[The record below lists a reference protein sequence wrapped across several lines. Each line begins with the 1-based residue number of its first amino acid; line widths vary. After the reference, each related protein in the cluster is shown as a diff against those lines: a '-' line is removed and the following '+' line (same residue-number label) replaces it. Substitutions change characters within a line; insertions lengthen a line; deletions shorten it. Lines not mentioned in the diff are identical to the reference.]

1 MVSSSTDLDASSLFR
16 LVVESLSGKV
26 ANALVAAST
35 GKNTLSWKE
44 RSVSKKHGWGAC
56 NSLGLLLQSN
66 EAREGANA
74 EACLAALQILVECVQ
89 QFWSLNE
96 KIAIGAMSALGA
108 LEPTVLSEVAGKS
121 GLIGSTLAICA
132 VHLYEVCRSSI
143 VVVVVVVVGFE
154 FCISRWLTN
163 IEPGKK

>member
-1 MVSSSTDLDASSLFR
+1 MGNLLFKIGSTSKGLDASSLFR
-16 LVVESLSGKV
+16 LVVESLSGKI

-56 NSLGLLLQSN
+56 NSLGLLLQSS

-74 EACLAALQILVECVQ
+74 EACLAALQVLVECVQ

-96 KIAIGAMSALGA
+96 KIAIGAMSALRA
-108 LEPTVLSEVAGKS
+108 LELTVLSEVSGRS
-121 GLIGSTLAICA
+121 GLIGSALAICA
-132 VHLYEVCRSSI
+132 VHLYEVCHSSRGA
-143 VVVVVVVVGFE
+143 VAVAVAVVVGFE
-154 FCISRWLTN
+154 FCLSR
-163 IEPGKK
+163 

>member
-1 MVSSSTDLDASSLFR
+1 MGPTSKDADTSSLFR
-16 LVVESLSGKV
+16 LVVESLSEKV

-66 EAREGANA
+66 AAREGVNA
-74 EACLAALQILVECVQ
+74 EACLAALQVLVDCVQ

-108 LEPTVLSEVAGKS
+108 FEPTVLSEVAGRS
-121 GLIGSTLAICA
+121 GLIGSALAICA
-132 VHLYEVCRSSI
+132 VHLYEVCHSSRG
-143 VVVVVVVVGFE
+143 VVVVVVAFD
-154 FCISRWLTN
+154 FCISR
-163 IEPGKK
+163 